1 VWGRYDIS
9 GLEPPYRKPALGGER
24 ADCALPGLHQVC
36 RSRQAEGVVL
46 EALSHPRVAVIACA
60 AEALQRGVPGLLVTA
75 VLRAYF
81 HRYGKSVAPRFA
93 RVALTASPP
102 HTCYLRRTGES
113 APGSGRLDRRPVVG
127 VMPPHLFPHAPRSVR
142 ATAGPPAIRVACPSG
157 EAGVGHLPVHA
168 PRRQSPPVE
177 YARAFAVRPCCSARP
192 SSPGLCGTTFL
203 LDVIVRPLRG
213 QSPPL
218 EHLVLTA
225 PLWHA

>member
-1 VWGRYDIS
+1 M
-9 GLEPPYRKPALGGER
+9 
-24 ADCALPGLHQVC
+24 
-36 RSRQAEGVVL
+36 
-46 EALSHPRVAVIACA
+46 
-60 AEALQRGVPGLLVTA
+60 PGLLVTA

-113 APGSGRLDRRPVVG
+113 APGSDRLDRRPVVG

-225 PLWHA
+225 PLWHAWHKPGHPAWLIVIDTNPVESSRHCASCGIGSGSAPFGSVPVP